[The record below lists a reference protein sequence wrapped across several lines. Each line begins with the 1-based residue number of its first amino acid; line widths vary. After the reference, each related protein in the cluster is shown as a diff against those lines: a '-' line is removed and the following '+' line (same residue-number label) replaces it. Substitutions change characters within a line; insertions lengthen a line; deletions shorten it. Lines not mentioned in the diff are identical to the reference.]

1 MITFIISALKIIILL
16 GFLIFI
22 HELGHF
28 LVAKLCKVKVN
39 EFALGFGPVLFK
51 KKGKETIYQLRLIP
65 LGGFVSME
73 GEEER
78 SEEKGA
84 FNKVCIPK
92 RIAIVAAGGLVNII
106 FAIIVYMGLQTYTG
120 NNVTT
125 EITQCTSGYAAESV
139 GLQTGDIIKKINGKT
154 VRRQSDINKIVNN
167 SNGEE
172 LTVTIQRNDQNI
184 DYKILPTVLEYNA
197 TGMFLESEHS
207 TKIQGFDSS
216 ASIQNQGFKIGDII
230 ISVNNINV
238 ENDANKLSEILQ
250 DNIQNNNEKMQFI
263 VKRNNEQITID
274 VTPIKEKKYLLG
286 VQLKKADNTFA
297 NNFYYAIF
305 NTGDFAFS
313 IIDNI
318 KMLFSGKVSTNDLM
332 GPVGISSVVAKTN
345 CFQEFI
351 YILALISL
359 SLGVT
364 NLLPFPPLDGGKI
377 VLLIIEA
384 IRRKPLK
391 EKYEIGI
398 QMVGFGLMIMLSLY
412 VTFNDI
418 NRIV

>member
-1 MITFIISALKIIILL
+1 MIGFIVSALKIIVLL

-39 EFALGFGPVLFK
+39 EFAIGFGPILFNK
-51 KKGKETIYQLRLIP
+51 QGKETKYQLRLIP

-78 SEEKGA
+78 SEQEGA
-84 FNKVCIPK
+84 FNKVTIPK

-106 FAIIVYMGLQTYTG
+106 FAIIVYMGLQIYVG
-120 NNVTT
+120 NNITT
-125 EITQCTSGYAAESV
+125 EVTNCTSGYAAEAV
-139 GLQTGDIIKKINGKT
+139 GIQSGDVIKKINGKK
-154 VRRQSDINKIVNN
+154 VRKQSDINKIVNS
-167 SNGEE
+167 SNGKE
-172 LTVTIQRNDQNI
+172 LTITIERNDQEI
-184 DYKILPTVLEYNA
+184 EYKISPTVLEYNT
-197 TGMFLESEHS
+197 TGIYLESEDS
-207 TKIQGFDSS
+207 TKIQGFDP
-216 ASIQNQGFKIGDII
+216 AGSIENQGFEIGDII
-230 ISVNNINV
+230 ISVNDINI
-238 ENDANKLSEILQ
+238 ENDSNKLSGILQ
-250 DNIQNNNEKMQFI
+250 EKLNDESI
-263 VKRNNEQITID
+263 KCVVKRYNENITINM
-274 VTPIKEKKYLLG
+274 VPIKEHKYLLG
-286 VQLKKADNTFA
+286 IQLKKADDNFA
-297 NNFYYAIF
+297 NNFYYAIY
-305 NTGDFAFS
+305 NTGDFIFS

-345 CFQEFI
+345 GFQEFI

-384 IRRKPLK
+384 IRRKPLD

-398 QMVGFGLMIMLSLY
+398 QMLGFGLMIMLSLY

-418 NRIV
+418 CRII

>member
-1 MITFIISALKIIILL
+1 MVGFIVSALKIIVLL

-39 EFALGFGPVLFK
+39 EFAIGFGPILFSK
-51 KKGKETIYQLRLIP
+51 QGKETKYQLRLIP

-73 GEEER
+73 GEESR

-84 FNKVCIPK
+84 FNKVSIPK

-106 FAIIVYMGLQTYTG
+106 FAIVVYMGLQTYIG
-120 NNVTT
+120 NNITT
-125 EITQCTSGYAAESV
+125 EITNCTSGYAAEKAGIQS
-139 GLQTGDIIKKINGKT
+139 GDIIKKINGKT
-154 VRRQSDINKIVNN
+154 VRRQSDINKIVNS

-172 LTVTIQRNDQNI
+172 LTVIVERNGEELE
-184 DYKILPTVLEYNA
+184 YKITPTVLEYNA
-197 TGMFLESEHS
+197 TGIYLESENS
-207 TKIQGFDSS
+207 TKIQGFDSTGS
-216 ASIQNQGFKIGDII
+216 VESQGFQIGDVIV
-230 ISVNNINV
+230 SLNDINV
-238 ENDANKLSEILQ
+238 ENDANKLSETLQ
-250 DNIQNNNEKMQFI
+250 ANLNSESIKFVIRRHNED
-263 VKRNNEQITID
+263 ITID
-274 VTPIKEKKYLLG
+274 VTPIKEKNYLLG
-286 VQLKKADNTFA
+286 VQLKQAENNFA

-305 NTGDFAFS
+305 STGDFAFS

-318 KMLFSGKVSTNDLM
+318 KMLFSGRVSTNDLM

-345 CFQEFI
+345 GFQEFI
-351 YILALISL
+351 YILALVSL

-384 IRRKPLK
+384 IRRKPLD
-391 EKYEIGI
+391 EKYEVGI
-398 QMVGFGLMIMLSLY
+398 QMLGFGLMIMLSLY

-418 NRIV
+418 NRII